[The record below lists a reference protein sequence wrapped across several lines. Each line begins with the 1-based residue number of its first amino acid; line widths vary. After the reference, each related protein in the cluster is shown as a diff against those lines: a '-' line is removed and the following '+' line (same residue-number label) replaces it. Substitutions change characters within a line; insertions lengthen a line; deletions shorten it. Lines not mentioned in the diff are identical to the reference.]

1 MKLMYFSK
9 KYERI
14 LYFAALGIM
23 SFLVLYSVIMAASRD
38 IFRDK
43 YSLANTVVDIISLV
57 FLNVLFGFSLSK
69 NRYSDKSM
77 RYFGFLIV
85 YVFVAIL
92 FSSLANMLYGI
103 PDYAVRLTVLESIS
117 RILSAGFFLALWVYQ
132 KNFCQDFKI
141 RKIITI
147 LISLVSTVYAVL
159 LTVNIFTPT
168 AFVITEQ
175 GIFDADF
182 TDYITIPAE
191 FVCIFLLYISIIFS
205 KTDLRKKLSFASC
218 VITPVIFVILSLLN
232 NVLNW
237 NIRLVS
243 LSDVAMALPLYIIFF
258 NIYIEKE
265 NEIILNEKE
274 QMKLQVAA
282 AISQIQP
289 HFLYNSLSVIAF
301 LCKKDPQLATDATNT
316 FAEYLRENMDFAD
329 KSNPIPFSEELGH
342 IKSYVWLEK
351 LRFGDRVKIVYN
363 INCTDF
369 SVPALAVQP
378 IVENAIKHGVC
389 KTKNGG
395 TVTISS
401 AETDKFYTVT
411 VADTGVGFDADKITN
426 DGRHHIGI
434 ESSRFRIEEMLG
446 GSLKIKSEKGIG
458 TTVTITIPKEKK
470 KV

>member
-1 MKLMYFSK
+1 MNIISFAK

-14 LYFAALGIM
+14 LYFTALGLMGLLI
-23 SFLVLYSVIMAASRD
+23 FYSVIMAANRD

-43 YSLANTVVDIISLV
+43 YTLANTVIDIISLV

-92 FSSLANMLYGI
+92 FSSLSNMLYGTPNAAKHI
-103 PDYAVRLTVLESIS
+103 TVLLSIS
-117 RILSAGFFLALWVYQ
+117 NILCVGFYGVLWVYQ
-132 KNFCQDFKI
+132 KNFYQNSKTG
-141 RKIITI
+141 KIITV
-147 LISLVSTVYAVL
+147 LISSVSAVYTVL

-175 GIFDADF
+175 GVYDTGF

-205 KTDLRKKLSFASC
+205 KIDLKKKLSFASC
-218 VITPVIFVILSLLN
+218 ILTPVIFVILSLLD
-232 NVLNW
+232 NVLHW
-237 NIRLVS
+237 DIRLTS
-243 LSDVAMALPLYIIFF
+243 LTDVAMALPLYIIFF

-265 NEIILNEKE
+265 NEIIISEKE

-301 LCKKDPQLATDATNT
+301 LCKKDPQLASDATNT
-316 FAEYLRENMDFAD
+316 FAEYLRENMNFAD

-351 LRFGDRVKIVYN
+351 LRFGDRVKIEYD

-369 SVPALAVQP
+369 SVPALSVQP

-401 AETDKFYTVT
+401 AEMDKFYTVI
-411 VADTGVGFDADKITN
+411 VADTGVGFDADRIT
-426 DGRHHIGI
+426 DDDRHHIGI

-446 GSLKIKSEKGIG
+446 GMLKIKSEKGIG

>member
-1 MKLMYFSK
+1 MNILLFSK
-9 KYERI
+9 KHERI
-14 LYFAALGIM
+14 FYYTALGLI
-23 SFLVLYSVIMAASRD
+23 SLLVFYSVIMAANRD

-43 YSLANTVVDIISLV
+43 YTLANTVIDIISLV

-77 RYFGFLIV
+77 RYFGFLII
-85 YVFVAIL
+85 YVFIAIL
-92 FSSLANMLYGI
+92 FSSLSNTLYGTPNAAKHI
-103 PDYAVRLTVLESIS
+103 TVLLSVS
-117 RILSAGFFLALWVYQ
+117 NILRVGFYGVLWVYQ
-132 KNFCQDFKI
+132 RDFYQKTKS
-141 RKIITI
+141 RKAITV
-147 LISLVSTVYAVL
+147 LISLVSAVYAVL

-168 AFVITEQ
+168 AFAITGQ
-175 GIFDADF
+175 GVYDTGF

-191 FVCIFLLYISIIFS
+191 FICIFLLYISIIFS
-205 KTDLRKKLSFASC
+205 KIDLKKKLSFASC
-218 VITPVIFVILSLLN
+218 ILTPVIFVILSLLN
-232 NVLNW
+232 YVLHW
-237 NIRLVS
+237 DIRLTS
-243 LSDVAMALPLYIIFF
+243 LTDVAMALPLYIIFF

-265 NEIILNEKE
+265 NEIIISEKE

-301 LCKKDPQLATDATNT
+301 LCKKDPQLASDATNT

-351 LRFGDRVKIVYN
+351 LRFGDRVKIEYN

-369 SVPALAVQP
+369 SVPALSVQP

-401 AETDKFYTVT
+401 FEEEKCFTVT
-411 VADTGVGFDADKITN
+411 VEDTGVGFDAHKIAN

-446 GSLKIKSEKGIG
+446 GSLKIKSEKGVG